1 VADLQVPI
9 GLGTQTIGSIA
20 RPASFNGVYGFK
32 PTWNAISSEG
42 QKTSAPTLD
51 TFGFMSRS
59 VEDLQALAE
68 VFALRDDVVPERVQL
83 SSARFAL
90 VRSPAWSQAGPGTI
104 AAMERAAQILRE
116 AGATV
121 DEVDLPS
128 DFDDILIH
136 QGRIMDAEAGVAFFK
151 EYSTARAHLSD
162 KLQDLAAKVHTSSR
176 REFVQALDKVASL
189 RPRIDEIADGYTAI
203 ITPSAVDVAPV
214 GPEWT
219 GNSILNGM
227 WTVSVPLRVP
237 TCRMCDADL
246 THRRSMSPSSMF
258 RASRAREICPWG
270 FRWSPQGTGT
280 SIFFK
285 WRQRSGRFSRPRAGG
300 SRGCDCVSNKE
311 RVSQCQA
318 NRLRVVSTSE
328 YAAGCGSW

>member
-59 VEDLQALAE
+59 VEDLQALAD

-128 DFDDILIH
+128 DFDDILTH

-176 REFVQALDKVASL
+176 KEFVQALDKVASL
-189 RPRIDEIADGYTAI
+189 RPRIDEIADAYTAI

-227 WTVSVPLRVP
+227 WTVSVSLRVLSV
-237 TCRMCDADL
+237 RAVL
-246 THRRSMSPSSMF
+246 TWCIGAP
-258 RASRAREICPWG
+258 CP
-270 FRWSPQGTGT
+270 R
-280 SIFFK
+280 
-285 WRQRSGRFSRPRAGG
+285 
-300 SRGCDCVSNKE
+300 
-311 RVSQCQA
+311 SQCS
-318 NRLRVVSTSE
+318 RLQGGGR
-328 YAAGCGSW
+328 YARGAFAGHLKVP